1 MSLYRI
7 MLVDDEEEVRKGI
20 IRKID
25 WKNLGFQVVGDAEN
39 GQDALEKIEQMEP
52 DVIMTDIRMPYM
64 DGLTLSARIRQKY
77 PSIKILIFSGYDDF
91 EYAQQAI
98 KLNVTEYILK
108 PVNVEELTEILNRV
122 RENLDEEIEQ
132 RRNVHLLRER
142 YRSSLP
148 IIRELYLND
157 LVRGNVRGGIEEHLR
172 EYGVDILDARKWG
185 VAVIDLEREDPQD
198 VKSNQNG
205 RNQKDAN
212 AEISHAFS
220 AHEEKELLS
229 ISVRQ
234 LLEDYLKPYYR
245 LQAFNSTAGIAVIIA
260 VDEENTQT
268 SLIDLLGDICKEAKR
283 ILQVNITIGIGRNCT
298 ELSQMNRSYQTA
310 LDALGYKAIVGMGG
324 TIYIND
330 VEPVGRGRLQL
341 EAKEESD
348 LAAAVKFGP
357 RENIESVIR
366 GITSRMDDVKAH
378 TSQYQMYM
386 FSIVNCLTRLMQ
398 KHDLDMA
405 LLFDDRDPYTDLV
418 ARVQRREEFTARIIE
433 VACRMYEAMNRERDN
448 TTRKVILEAKQY
460 IQEHYQ
466 NPDLS
471 VEMMCRQ
478 LHMSPAY
485 FSTIFKKETG
495 QTYIAYLTEVRLDK
509 AVELLNT
516 TNDKTYVI
524 AQKVGYQEQNYFSYV
539 FKKRFGMS
547 PTRYR
552 NSAQ

>member
-25 WKNLGFQVVGDAEN
+25 WENLGFMVVGDAEN
-39 GQDALEKIEQMEP
+39 GEDALEKIEQLEP

-77 PSIKILIFSGYDDF
+77 PSVKILIFSGYDDF

-108 PVNVEELTEILNRV
+108 PVNVEELSEILNRV

-132 RRNVHLLRER
+132 RRDVHLLRES

-148 IIRELYLND
+148 ILRELFLND
-157 LVRGNVRGGIEEHLR
+157 LVRGNTGGDLEARLR
-172 EYGVDILDARKWG
+172 EYGVDILDARKWV
-185 VAVIDLEREDPQD
+185 VAVIDLETDAPGHGREL
-198 VKSNQNG
+198 S
-205 RNQKDAN
+205 
-212 AEISHAFS
+212 IH
-220 AHEEKELLS
+220 KEQELIP

-234 LLEDYLKPYYR
+234 LLVDHLKDYYR
-245 LQAFNSTAGIAVIIA
+245 LETFNSTAGIAVIVA
-260 VDEENTQT
+260 VEGENSLTA
-268 SLIDLLGDICKEAKR
+268 LIDQFGDICKETKR
-283 ILQVNITIGIGRNCT
+283 ILETTVTIGIGQGCT
-298 ELSQMNRSYQTA
+298 ELSQMSRSYQTA
-310 LDALGYKAIVGMGG
+310 VDALGYKAIIGAGS

-330 VEPVGRGRLQL
+330 MEPVSRGRLQL
-341 EAKEESD
+341 DAKEEAD
-348 LAAAVKFGP
+348 LVAAVKFGP
-357 RENIESVIR
+357 EETIAAVIR
-366 GITSRMDDVKAH
+366 LIASKMDDVKAH
-378 TSQYQMYM
+378 SSQYQLYM
-386 FSIVNCLTRLMQ
+386 FSIINCLTRLMQ
-398 KHDLDMA
+398 RHDLNVSE
-405 LLFDDRDPYTDLV
+405 LFDGQDPYKEL
-418 ARVQRREEFTARIIE
+418 AIGAQKREEFVEKVIRLS
-433 VACRMYEAMNRERDN
+433 CRMHEAMNQERDN
-448 TTRKVILEAKQY
+448 TTKKVILEAKQY

-471 VEMMCRQ
+471 VEAMCRQ

-485 FSTIFKKETG
+485 FSTVFKKETG
-495 QTYIAYLTEVRLDK
+495 QTYIAYLTEVRLEK

-516 TNDKTYVI
+516 TKDKTYVI

-539 FKKRFGMS
+539 FKKRFGVS

-552 NSAQ
+552 DTT